1 MSIRFGLQGFFESS
15 AKYDIINDPE
25 FKLSNGAYGL
35 GQVRP
40 PQAAVLRSAKRA
52 PANVRRLNNISDVIF
67 YC

>member
-1 MSIRFGLQGFFESS
+1 MSIRFGLQRFFQSS

-40 PQAAVLRSAKRA
+40 PQAPGLGTLFHHIDLQGS
-52 PANVRRLNNISDVIF
+52 
-67 YC
+67 Y

>member
-1 MSIRFGLQGFFESS
+1 MENYTIMSIRFGLQRFFQSS

-40 PQAAVLRSAKRA
+40 PQALGLGTFFYHIVLQSLKG
-52 PANVRRLNNISDVIF
+52 VI
-67 YC
+67 

>member
-40 PQAAVLRSAKRA
+40 PQAPDLGTLFHLIDLQGSH
-52 PANVRRLNNISDVIF
+52 
-67 YC
+67 